1 MRRRDFINKLSALG
15 ILPFWSW
22 LRPAVSAA
30 PDAKIAAIQA
40 RWQDLLAPDAVVATD
55 TKALDKDK
63 ETWRKELP
71 DESYQVLFE
80 EDTEAPL
87 SSHLNLEK
95 RAGVF
100 VCRACRLPLF
110 TSEMKFDSGTG
121 WPSFFTSIPGHCA
134 TKRDFKILIPRTE
147 YHCVKCGGH
156 QGHLFDDG
164 PAPSGERWCNNGVA
178 LSFIPTQSEK
188 F

>member
-1 MRRRDFINKLSALG
+1 MHRRDFIVKLGALVLLQVAVFPSLVEATKT
-15 ILPFWSW
+15 LP
-22 LRPAVSAA
+22 PE
-30 PDAKIAAIQA
+30 IAALQK
-40 RWQDLLAPDAVVATD
+40 RWRSLLAENAKVATD
-55 TKALDKDK
+55 PKALAKSK
-63 ETWRKELP
+63 EIWRKELP
-71 DESYQVLFE
+71 LESYQVLFE

-95 RAGVF
+95 RAGIF

-110 TSEMKFDSGTG
+110 SSEMKYDSGTG

-134 TKRDFKILIPRTE
+134 TKTDYKILIPRTK

-164 PAPSGERWCNNGVA
+164 PTPSGERWCNNGVA
-178 LSFIPTQSEK
+178 LSFIPTNP
-188 F
+188 